1 MELICKI
8 GTQGLPDGRSISM
21 GDTYEV
27 DDATAST
34 LIAAGYAE
42 AVSIPIPVAE
52 PDIVDIPVVAE
63 RLADLEPDSP
73 MEGGEPDTLPDSSTG
88 ETESLADSDSPP
100 ESATTDGEVPEPDS
114 STNETETETLAD
126 TDPESTVDDVEV
138 PESPKK
144 KRVYKRR
151 A

>member
-42 AVSIPIPVAE
+42 VVSTPTPVAE
-52 PDIVDIPVVAE
+52 PDIVEIPVVVE
-63 RLADLEPDSP
+63 RPADLEPDLSTD
-73 MEGGEPDTLPDSSTG
+73 EIEP
-88 ETESLADSDSPP
+88 EALA
-100 ESATTDGEVPEPDS
+100 ATTSESTTADAEVPELDS
-114 STNETETETLAD
+114 SIGETETLAD
-126 TDPESTVDDVEV
+126 VNPESTVDDVEV

>member
-42 AVSIPIPVAE
+42 VVSTPTPVAE
-52 PDIVDIPVVAE
+52 PDIVEIPVVVE
-63 RLADLEPDSP
+63 RPADLEPD
-73 MEGGEPDTLPDSSTG
+73 LSTD